1 MRLLFITDFTEQ
13 FAYRLLRGVLQY
25 AEETE
30 PWVVCRM
37 PPAYKRQVGIKGV
50 VAWAKHWKA
59 DVVIGQFLPDD
70 DIELFKKEGIV
81 AMAQDYIVQFKG
93 IPNITAD
100 YDLTGAMVA
109 RRFLARGF
117 QNFAFFGYSNVCW
130 SDARLEGF
138 RKRIELAGFGDKL
151 FHYNLQQIDSL
162 WAYNLPMLSEWLKSL
177 PKPVAIMACD
187 DTQGAILLQACN
199 SFGIR
204 IPSEAAIMG
213 VDNDEIL
220 CNLSNPALSSVN
232 IDIEGGGY
240 EAAKLAERMV
250 REHDF
255 EGEDVVLR
263 PMNIVSRMSSN
274 IYATKDTA
282 ILTALQYISANIDK
296 KILVDDVLQQV
307 PLSRR
312 LLEQRFLK
320 VTGTTIYKYI
330 SELRMDRF
338 AELLLSSQDS
348 IANIA
353 ARLDEPDTKS
363 ISRRFLAIKGC
374 TPSEFR
380 MRELR
385 KLGA

>member
-30 PWVVCRM
+30 PWVVCKM
-37 PPAYKRQVGIKGV
+37 PPAYKKQVGIEGV
-50 VAWAKHWKA
+50 IAWAKQWKA
-59 DVVIGQFLPDD
+59 DVVIGQFDPED
-70 DIELFKKEGIV
+70 DISRFKQEGIV
-81 AMAQDYIVQFKG
+81 AMAQDYIVKFDD
-93 IPNITAD
+93 IPNITGN
-100 YDLTGAMVA
+100 YDLTGEMAA
-109 RRFLARGF
+109 KRFLARGF
-117 QNFAFFGYSNVCW
+117 QNFAFFGYRNVCW
-130 SDARLEGF
+130 SDERLEGF
-138 RKRIELAGFGDKL
+138 RKRIEQAGYGDRL
-151 FHYNLQQIDSL
+151 FFYDKQQIDSL
-162 WAYNLPMLSEWLKSL
+162 WAYDLPMLKEWLESL

-187 DTQGAILLQACN
+187 DNQGAILIQACV
-199 SFGIR
+199 SFGLK
-204 IPSEAAIMG
+204 IPSEVAIMG
-213 VDNDEIL
+213 VDNDEVL
-220 CNLSNPALSSVN
+220 CNLSNPALSSIN

-250 REHDF
+250 KEHDF
-255 EGEDVVLR
+255 KGEDIVLR
-263 PMNIVSRMSSN
+263 PMGIVVRMSSN
-274 IYATKDTA
+274 IFSTTDTA
-282 ILTALQYISANIDK
+282 VLAALQFISANIDR
-296 KILVDDVLQQV
+296 KILVEDVLREV

-330 SELRMDRF
+330 SAMRMDRF
-338 AELLLSSQDS
+338 AELLISSKDS

-363 ISRRFLAIKGC
+363 ISRRFQAIKGC

-380 MRELR
+380 QRNMR

>member
-1 MRLLFITDFTEQ
+1 MRLVFITDFTEQ

-37 PPAYKRQVGIKGV
+37 PPAYKKQVGIKGV
-50 VAWAKHWKA
+50 VAWARHWKA
-59 DVVIGQFLPDD
+59 DVVIGQFEPDD
-70 DIELFKKEGIV
+70 DISLFKKEGIV
-81 AMAQDYIVQFKG
+81 AMAQDYIVKFEG

-117 QNFAFFGYSNVCW
+117 QNFAYFGYNNVCW
-130 SDARLEGF
+130 SDERMKGF
-138 RKRIELAGFGDKL
+138 QKRIVMAGFGDNMY
-151 FHYNLQQIDSL
+151 HYNLQQIDSL
-162 WAYNLPMLSEWLKSL
+162 WAYNLPMLSEWLKGL

-187 DTQGAILLQACN
+187 DNQGSILLQACN
-199 SFGIR
+199 SCGLK
-204 IPSEAAIMG
+204 IPSEVAIMG

-220 CNLSNPALSSVN
+220 CNLSSPALSSVN

-255 EGEDVVLR
+255 VGEDVVLR

-274 IYATKDTA
+274 VFATKDTA
-282 ILTALQYISANIDK
+282 ILTALQFISANIDK

-330 SELRMDRF
+330 SELRMERF
-338 AELLLSSQDS
+338 AELLLSSKDS

-363 ISRRFLAIKGC
+363 ISRRFQAIKGC

-385 KLGA
+385 KLGG